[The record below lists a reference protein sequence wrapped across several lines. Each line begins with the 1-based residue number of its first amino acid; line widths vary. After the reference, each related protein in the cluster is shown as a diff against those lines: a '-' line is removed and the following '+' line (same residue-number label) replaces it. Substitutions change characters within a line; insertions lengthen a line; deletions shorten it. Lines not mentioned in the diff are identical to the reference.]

1 MSNLVME
8 EVKSTYDVDLALEST
23 VGTILSA
30 DTVAI
35 WSNDDGMYGVY
46 VKGGGESLW
55 WLKFTSLNIQSLMEN

>member
-1 MSNLVME
+1 MD

-23 VGTILSA
+23 VGTILSV

-46 VKGGGESLW
+46 VKGDGEALW